1 MTMEPLALSFLLR
14 STYNLLPTPA
24 NHKQWGFTGDDT
36 CAMCKSA
43 RGTLRHVLSSCGRSL
58 QMYTWRHNRVLAILA
73 EITETQR
80 RVANEQPTQDP
91 KPCISFLQEG
101 EAPPR
106 QVSKPQ
112 GQKFLAAARDWK
124 MAADLKEA
132 LHFPLHIV
140 HTQER
145 PDIVIWS
152 DTVKRV
158 IIVEL
163 TVPWEENM
171 EEAFERK
178 KLRYEN
184 LRMECEDKGW
194 ACQVMPIEV
203 GCRGFIGRTTTSYL
217 TRLGLTN
224 RARRRATQQLQTA
237 AERASSWIWSKVRKS
252 TTAWQNRPPSSLLPY
267 PHPTPHPSPTLS
279 LPPPT
284 TSIPIPSSAYRA
296 SRSTCSPQWHHPVA
310 EAAGGARAWGTTGS
324 RRNHLTRSS
333 RWLTRVMSRQL
344 LLHVVCIYSLQSQSS
359 AFIGPEFIPND
370 QCRPYIKDVHR
381 CRYVF
386 VAAVLFLNF
395 MMCRTCAICW
405 YLNDTECISRA
416 EWMWIFPILEVFISY
431 HFKRIFCDLLQDS
444 VLEIFK
450 HHRFEQKRKIRPN

>member
-1 MTMEPLALSFLLR
+1 M
-14 STYNLLPTPA
+14 TPA
-24 NHKQWGFTGDDT
+24 R
-36 CAMCKSA
+36 CA
-43 RGTLRHVLSSCGRSL
+43 RGTLWHVLSSCGSSL

-73 EITETQR
+73 EITETQC

-112 GQKFLAAARDWK
+112 GQKFLAAARDWN
-124 MAADLKEA
+124 MDADLKEA
-132 LHFPLHIV
+132 LHFPHHIV

-171 EEAFERK
+171 EEVFERK
-178 KLRYEN
+178 KLRYKN
-184 LRMECEDKGW
+184 LRMDCEDEGW
-194 ACQVMPIEV
+194 TCQVMPIEV

-252 TTAWQNRPPSSLLPY
+252 TTVWQNRPPSSLLPY
-267 PHPTPHPSPTLS
+267 PHPTPPQPHPSPTLS
-279 LPPPT
+279 LPPP
-284 TSIPIPSSAYRA
+284 PPPSL
-296 SRSTCSPQWHHPVA
+296 SPRVHTEHPVA
-310 EAAGGARAWGTTGS
+310 LAPPSDITGWLKLLAALECG
-324 RRNHLTRSS
+324 
-333 RWLTRVMSRQL
+333 V
-344 LLHVVCIYSLQSQSS
+344 
-359 AFIGPEFIPND
+359 PP
-370 QCRPYIKDVHR
+370 
-381 CRYVF
+381 
-386 VAAVLFLNF
+386 VAAE
-395 MMCRTCAICW
+395 T
-405 YLNDTECISRA
+405 T
-416 EWMWIFPILEVFISY
+416 
-431 HFKRIFCDLLQDS
+431 
-444 VLEIFK
+444 
-450 HHRFEQKRKIRPN
+450 